1 MWSGI
6 IRNCSKQRTAKKA
19 DFLGFP
25 DRNLN
30 PSQLAERLGVKKQPR
45 AVELERGEANGKI
58 TIQSLERAAEALG
71 CRLVYVLVPEKRLAD
86 TIGERASLVAE
97 RHLAAVEQT
106 MLLEGQAVTNT
117 GQRKESHRRLTRGT
131 ASPTCPAFGTSLK
144 PLEPRRMRLTAYSPQ
159 NMW

>member
-1 MWSGI
+1 MMGKRREVYVE
-6 IRNCSKQRTAKKA
+6 RNHSKPLKQRTAKKA

-58 TIQSLERAAEALG
+58 TVQSLERAQALG
-71 CRLVYVLVPEKRLAD
+71 CRLVLGPEKRLAD
-86 TIGERASLVAE
+86 IIRERASLMAE

-106 MLLEGQAVTNT
+106 MLLEGQAVT
-117 GQRKESHRRLTRGT
+117 GQDRRKESHRRLTEELLRR
-131 ASPTCPAFGTSLK
+131 PARLWD
-144 PLEPRRMRLTAYSPQ
+144 EP
-159 NMW
+159 